1 MKKLILENSMGRRIV
16 GKVGK
21 IVLGIVIIILVG
33 VAFLTGILLLRS
45 KGEMKQ
51 FEDSNGRIL
60 KGSLSEKGYVTI
72 NDAKMGMIIKSKDIT
87 NPVLLFVHGGPGMPE
102 YPLIGESSND
112 LADYFTVVW
121 WDQRGAGLSYSSDI
135 SKDTMTT
142 EQFISD
148 TVEVTNYLRKRFS
161 KEKIYLMG
169 HSWGTFIAIQAAA
182 KAPELYHAYI
192 GMGQITNQMESE
204 RLAYDYML
212 DYYDRKGDRNALKR
226 LKSVSLSTSN
236 NLPDEYLSMR
246 DELMHRCG
254 IGTTHKMRSVV
265 TGIFVPV
272 MWNQEYTL
280 GEKINIWKGKAFSN
294 TTNLRQEMYD
304 TDIPKCVT
312 ELKIPVYFFSGLY
325 DYTVNYQMAKE
336 YMNKLKAPIKGFY
349 LFKESA
355 HSPFIEESEKVLNI
369 MVNDVLKGRNEL
381 AEEID

>member
-1 MKKLILENSMGRRIV
+1 MKKLDSESSIARRIA

-21 IVLGIVIIILVG
+21 IMLAIILIILVG
-33 VAFLTGILLLRS
+33 VALLTGILLLRS
-45 KGEMKQ
+45 GGNMKP
-51 FEDSNGRIL
+51 FRDSNGGIL
-60 KGSLSEKGYVTI
+60 KGSLSEKVYVTI
-72 NDAKMGMIIKSKDIT
+72 NDVKMGMIIKSKDIT

-102 YPLIGESSND
+102 YPLMEESSNA

-148 TVEVTNYLRKRFS
+148 TVEVTNYLRKRFG

-169 HSWGTFIAIQAAA
+169 HSWGTFISIQAVA
-182 KAPELYHAYI
+182 KVPELYHAYI

-212 DYYDRKGDRNALKR
+212 DYYDRKGDRNAVKR

-236 NLPDEYLSMR
+236 NLPNEYLSMR
-246 DELMHRCG
+246 DELMHGCG

-280 GEKINIWKGKAFSN
+280 REKINIWKGKAFSN

-304 TDIPKCVT
+304 TDITKFVT
-312 ELKIPVYFFSGLY
+312 ELKIPVYFFSGIY
-325 DYTVNYQMAKE
+325 DYTVNYQMAEE
-336 YMNKLKAPIKGFY
+336 YLKKLKAPIKGFY

-355 HSPFIEESEKVLNI
+355 HSPIFEEPEKVVDI
-369 MVNDVLKGRNEL
+369 MVKDVLKGRNEL
-381 AEEID
+381 AEETD

>member
-1 MKKLILENSMGRRIV
+1 
-16 GKVGK
+16 
-21 IVLGIVIIILVG
+21 
-33 VAFLTGILLLRS
+33 
-45 KGEMKQ
+45 
-51 FEDSNGRIL
+51 
-60 KGSLSEKGYVTI
+60 
-72 NDAKMGMIIKSKDIT
+72 IKSKDIT

-102 YPLIGESSND
+102 YPLIGESAND

-212 DYYDRKGDRNALKR
+212 DYYDRKGDRNAVKR

-304 TDIPKCVT
+304 TDISERVT

-336 YMNKLKAPIKGFY
+336 YMIKLKTPIKGFY